1 MFLTIFSHVVLSQMP
16 MPEILT
22 GDKAMWLLHMRLLVI
37 SLRKC
42 TIDRQENYHIKF
54 DICKKLPKTK

>member
-1 MFLTIFSHVVLSQMP
+1 MFLTVLNHVVLSQIP

-37 SLRKC
+37 GFEDMDMALA
-42 TIDRQENYHIKF
+42 EYHIMLSLIFIK
-54 DICKKLPKTK
+54 IA